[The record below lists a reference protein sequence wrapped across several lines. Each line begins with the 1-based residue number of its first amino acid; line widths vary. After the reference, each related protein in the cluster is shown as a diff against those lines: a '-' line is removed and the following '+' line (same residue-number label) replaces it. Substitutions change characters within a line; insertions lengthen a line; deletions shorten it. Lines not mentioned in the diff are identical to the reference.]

1 MTTDLLV
8 LCIDEDDQAQSRE
21 DSELYRTLI
30 FHMAGE

>member
-21 DSELYRTLI
+21 NIELDRAPI